1 IYSFS
6 SIVNNKQ
13 GIIIQTTTPT
23 DNHLISSV
31 IKMHYHLSQTIV
43 HITLNLILMKQQEV
57 WQQVPAYIEKT
68 KNILLYSQTTIYNK
82 KKIKTTKV
90 YQHILILKYM
100 NKPIIKKHIYIM
112 KN

>member
-1 IYSFS
+1 M
-6 SIVNNKQ
+6 VNNKQ

-57 WQQVPAYIEKT
+57 WQQVPASIEKQRT
-68 KNILLYSQTTIYNK
+68 YCYF
-82 KKIKTTKV
+82 
-90 YQHILILKYM
+90 H
-100 NKPIIKKHIYIM
+100 KPQYTDTSV
-112 KN
+112 